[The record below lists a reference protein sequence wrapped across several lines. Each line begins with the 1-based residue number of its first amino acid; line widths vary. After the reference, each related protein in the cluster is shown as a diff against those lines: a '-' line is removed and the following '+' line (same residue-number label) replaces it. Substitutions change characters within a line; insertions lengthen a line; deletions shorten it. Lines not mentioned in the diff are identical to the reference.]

1 MVALIYVS
9 YPFVDGAK
17 FDMDYYLNT
26 HMRIVEKH
34 WSPYGMKDWTVV
46 QFQKD
51 DPSGQNVQAVMTW
64 DSVEAFDKAIAAN
77 IPEVMEDVKHYS
89 PDVMP
94 VRYYAQV
101 MAKG

>member
-1 MVALIYVS
+1 MPALIYVS
-9 YPFVDGAK
+9 YPRVEGAK

-26 HMRIVEKH
+26 HMKIVEKH
-34 WSPYGMKDWTVV
+34 WTSYGMKDWTVV

-51 DPSGQNVQAVMTW
+51 DPSGQNVQAIMTW
-64 DSVEAFDKAIAAN
+64 ESTEAFDKAIAAN

-89 PDVMP
+89 PGVMP